1 MEFNSLTNPGSHNE
15 NGECHCNKCNPLLAN
30 NTIIQKGLQMHS
42 KENPNKCNFCDT
54 SFQSVQILKEH
65 MDVHSI
71 DKPFQSISI
80 SCEVISASHKA
91 KEKMEPGIDETFQC
105 SLCEKNFLCNVLFK
119 NHMCIHTREKPIQ
132 CIICDKT
139 FRK

>member
-1 MEFNSLTNPGSHNE
+1 
-15 NGECHCNKCNPLLAN
+15 
-30 NTIIQKGLQMHS
+30 
-42 KENPNKCNFCDT
+42 
-54 SFQSVQILKEH
+54 

-80 SCEVISASHKA
+80 SCEVLSASHKA

-139 FRK
+139 FESSNSLNEHNSLKNLWDKFNTICGKRTSTPKVDNPKQKANELLNEFVFRIG